1 MESPLQNLI
10 STIYCTNMLN
20 TNGKRMEPEG
30 SRARER
36 VIEREGRA
44 SKASESADN
53 GTQPMAKCG
62 HKSQA
67 INKAFGLAV
76 T

>member
-1 MESPLQNLI
+1 MES
-10 STIYCTNMLN
+10 
-20 TNGKRMEPEG
+20 EW
-30 SRARER
+30 SRKGVEQERER

-44 SKASESADN
+44 WKASESADN
-53 GTQPMAKCG
+53 GTQSMAKCG